1 LNYIKKSIKPLN
13 DGVRAPNVPRAWM

>member
-1 LNYIKKSIKPLN
+1 MN